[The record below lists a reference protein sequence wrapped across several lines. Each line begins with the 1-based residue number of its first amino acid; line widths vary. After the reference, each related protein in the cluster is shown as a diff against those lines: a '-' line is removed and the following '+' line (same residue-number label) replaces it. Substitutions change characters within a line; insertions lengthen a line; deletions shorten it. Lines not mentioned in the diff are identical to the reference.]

1 MALLS
6 PKNRRL
12 LLSLAD
18 EHNAF
23 RSAECLEML
32 LHDVILALSFL
43 EEDDRDLVLDRKPVQ
58 RGDEAPAHRRH
69 QGR

>member
-23 RSAECLEML
+23 RSSGLFN
-32 LHDVILALSFL
+32 ALRL
-43 EEDDRDLVLDRKPVQ
+43 M
-58 RGDEAPAHRRH
+58 A
-69 QGR
+69 